1 MIYLIKDL
9 LKDLKELP
17 KAMNNSR
24 LSNFEEPAFK
34 VFSMITLTN
43 TDKLLETKENEFIY
57 KQLESFLSTISDLL
71 SNTSEELTKTYFS
84 HYNE

>member
-1 MIYLIKDL
+1 
-9 LKDLKELP
+9 
-17 KAMNNSR
+17 
-24 LSNFEEPAFK
+24 
-34 VFSMITLTN
+34 MITLTN

-71 SNTSEELTKTYFS
+71 SKTSEELTKTYFS